1 MHPSPD
7 AIVAHLSHLSHKKPS
22 PSLEPPFRRELLKSV
37 KTSPGLPA
45 DPVTPLLPATY
56 RTRRHQVRL
65 VSSDINA
72 FLECDLDVQ
81 RLNAIHGWLWLC
93 GLPSSPRSL
102 HYQRMKNREIV
113 HAEQF
118 DLHLVWSAGSSSRI
132 LIKPL
137 PRYMLSPKFWNDHL
151 CPYTHLYRTA
161 LGFLLSYVALV
172 EREVDFNIA
181 INTGLIPSELT
192 WPGWLVFAEEVV
204 NKSAQS
210 NAYFSESFQ
219 PESFQPES
227 FQPEAFSTLNTHV
240 PVNPRFYYG
249 ELRVGRL
256 NWIYRLVQGSP
267 RGYLSNCT
275 TYGAF
280 MRDNVNSLITLFA
293 YTTIVL
299 SAMQVGLST
308 QFLEGDYAFG
318 MASYVFTLFAI
329 LVPLAA
335 IAVVVMIILVL
346 FVVNL
351 IRTVKIRRK
360 RRRQGAG
367 V

>member
-7 AIVAHLSHLSHKKPS
+7 AIVAHLSQLRHKKS
-22 PSLEPPFRRELLKSV
+22 SLEPPFRRELLK
-37 KTSPGLPA
+37 TLETAPGLPPK
-45 DPVTPLLPATY
+45 PVTPLLPATY

-93 GLPSSPRSL
+93 GLPSSPRAL
-102 HYQRMKNREIV
+102 HYQRLKNREII

-118 DLHLVWSAGSSSRI
+118 DLHLVWSAGTTGRI
-132 LIKPL
+132 FIKPL
-137 PRYMLSPKFWNDHL
+137 PRYMLSPRFWKEHL
-151 CPYTHLYRTA
+151 CPYIRLYRTA

-192 WPGWLVFAEEVV
+192 WLGWLAFAEEVV
-204 NKSAQS
+204 NMSAQS
-210 NAYFSESFQ
+210 NAYFSESLQ
-219 PESFQPES
+219 PKD
-227 FQPEAFSTLNTHV
+227 FSKLDGHL
-240 PVNPRFYYG
+240 PVKPRFYYG

-256 NWIYRLVQGSP
+256 NWIYRLVQGTP

-308 QFLEGDYAFG
+308 QFLANDYAFG

-335 IAVVVMIILVL
+335 IAAVIMIILVL